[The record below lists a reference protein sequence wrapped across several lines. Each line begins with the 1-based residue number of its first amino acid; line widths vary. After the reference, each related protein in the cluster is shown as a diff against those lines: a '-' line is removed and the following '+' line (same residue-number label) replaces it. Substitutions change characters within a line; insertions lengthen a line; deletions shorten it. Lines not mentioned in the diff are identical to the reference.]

1 MYCKLLAASKTRFK
15 FITTLKISMINEK
28 PSLSNY
34 ISILGWGSTKIL
46 TNGALDVANK
56 NYDISDTLQ
65 EIKVPLLPW
74 SLCKD
79 TYSITHEEFAKKNDK
94 VFCAGAIG
102 TKKRHKQGGCI
113 GDSGSP
119 LICDSPKGKVI
130 SGIMLG
136 GNPNCLP
143 GQNYMVFTDV
153 AKHKQWIIQT
163 IR

>member
-1 MYCKLLAASKTRFK
+1 
-15 FITTLKISMINEK
+15 MINDE
-28 PSLSNY
+28 PSLSNF
-34 ISILGWGSTKIL
+34 ISISGWGSTKIL
-46 TNGALDVANK
+46 KNGALDVVNK
-56 NYDISDTLQ
+56 NYDISETLH

-74 SLCKD
+74 SQCKD

-119 LICDSPKGKVI
+119 LICDSPRGNVI

-136 GNPNCLP
+136 GNPHCLP
-143 GQNYMVFTDV
+143 GQNHMVFTDV
-153 AKHKQWIIQT
+153 AKHKQWITQT